1 MRPFRRFAALA
12 ALLGLATHLGGSPAA
27 PPAACGQVSKQGAP
41 RKVAGTPAVAVGA
54 SAPEILLWPHGAP
67 GPKAPVTPEASYRT
81 DQGERVVT
89 HVPQPTLTP
98 FLPPAAAATG
108 VAVLILP
115 GGGHREL
122 WLSHEGDNPA
132 AWFAA
137 HGVAAF
143 VVKYRLAREAQSPYT
158 VDQDEL
164 GDVQRAL
171 RLVKSR
177 AAEWQLDT
185 AKVGVLGFSAGG
197 ELAGLAAM
205 RFTSPTPHAP
215 DPVDR
220 LSDRPAFQVLLYPGN
235 SGRLAVSRHAPPVF
249 IAGGYLDRPDIDQG
263 MAQLYLKY
271 QQRQVPAELHIYAGV
286 GHGFGLRTATEGA
299 VAEWPRQVRLWLQE
313 IGCLQKERGSTG
325 K

>member
-1 MRPFRRFAALA
+1 MRPALRFAAQA
-12 ALLGLATHLGGSPAA
+12 TLLGLAIHLGGPPTALAQATGRAATSAA
-27 PPAACGQVSKQGAP
+27 PPAAARP
-41 RKVAGTPAVAVGA
+41 PA
-54 SAPEILLWPHGAP
+54 ILLWPHGAP
-67 GPKAPVTPEASYRT
+67 GPPTPTRPAAGYRT
-81 DQGERVVT
+81 TQGEWVVT
-89 HVPQPTLTP
+89 HVAQPTLTP
-98 FLPPAAAATG
+98 FLPVAAAATG
-108 VAVLILP
+108 VAVLLLP

-122 WLSHEGDNPA
+122 WRSHEGDQPA

-137 HGVAAF
+137 HGIAAF
-143 VVKYRLAREAQSPYT
+143 VVEYRLAGEAHSPYS

-177 AAEWQLDT
+177 AAEWHLDT

-205 RFTSPTPHAP
+205 RFTASNPSAP
-215 DPVDR
+215 DPIDR

-235 SGRLAVSRHAPPVF
+235 SGRLEVRPHAPPAF
-249 IAGGYLDRPDIDQG
+249 IAGGYLDRPDIAQG

-271 QQRQVPAELHIYAGV
+271 QQQQVPAELHIYAGV
-286 GHGFGLRTATEGA
+286 GHGFGLRPTTEGA

-313 IGCLQKERGSTG
+313 IGCVK